1 MGKTSSVSV
10 ATPSFAGGSVSLNG
24 NKKATVSRDS
34 NGINSNYDMDIY
46 ERQVYDYARKNL
58 AQNLPNLNVFDNDT
72 KNDIK
77 AQVEAYKQKAMQ
89 SLNEMYQ
96 PMLKNLTNN
105 VASRFGNTD
114 NSAFLDGLNSLENYR
129 AGALASIA
137 QDTQAKQSE
146 LFKNELSNRY
156 NYINLLNSLVNGAN
170 SNALSYLSS
179 ALSNSNA
186 GNSYNSNLFNQ
197 QLTNAMNTAKAN
209 NDNMANLQAALAV
222 VAMMMA

>member
-114 NSAFLDGLNSLENYR
+114 NSAFLEGLNSLENYR

-146 LFKNELSNRY
+146 LFNNELSNRY

>member
-170 SNALSYLSS
+170 SNALNYLSS

>member
-24 NKKATVSRDS
+24 NKKATVSRDC

-46 ERQVYDYARKNL
+46 EQQVYDYARKNL

-72 KNDIK
+72 KKDIK

-96 PMLKNLTNN
+96 PMLKSLTNN

-114 NSAFLDGLNSLENYR
+114 NSAFLEGLNSLENYR

-146 LFKNELSNRY
+146 LFNNELSNRY

-186 GNSYNSNLFNQ
+186 GNFYNSNLFNQ